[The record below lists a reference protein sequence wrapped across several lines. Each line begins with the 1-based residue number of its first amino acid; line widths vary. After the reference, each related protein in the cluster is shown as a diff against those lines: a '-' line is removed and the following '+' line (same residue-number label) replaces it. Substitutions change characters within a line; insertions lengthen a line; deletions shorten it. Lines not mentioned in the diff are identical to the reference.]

1 MMKKV
6 KPAKHMKEIDRL
18 LDKSWKY
25 HQEALEG
32 MEKVKLAMEL
42 SELELEAAMQIS
54 EESAHT
60 DRASQKRA

>member
-1 MMKKV
+1 MYILNNKIQSKV
-6 KPAKHMKEIDRL
+6 NNFL
-18 LDKSWKY
+18 YKSWKY